1 MWNQLKTILLLGVI
15 AAIAVGLGALFGGR
29 SGLYVA
35 LGFAL
40 LFNLAMYFWS
50 DKLVLWSYKAKE
62 ADKDAHREL
71 RDMVARVARQ
81 AGIPAPRVY
90 LIQDASPN
98 AFATGRNPK
107 HAAVAY
113 TEGIVRLLSA
123 EELEGV
129 TAHELAHVRNRDIL
143 IMTIAAVFA
152 SMISWVGHIFAFG
165 GDDDGPNLLGIV
177 IGLVVAPFVAML
189 LQLAISRTREFHA
202 DETGA
207 RITRKPR
214 SLASALER
222 LERGIANQ
230 PMPAAGDATAS
241 LFIAN
246 PFGPTRS
253 KKKGFRV
260 STLFMTHPPMDERI
274 ERLKKLRL

>member
-40 LFNLAMYFWS
+40 IFNVAMYFWS
-50 DKLVLWSYKAKE
+50 DKIVLWSYKAKE
-62 ADKDAHREL
+62 ADPSTHKDLIEMVHR
-71 RDMVARVARQ
+71 VSRQ
-81 AGIPAPRVY
+81 AGIPAPKVY
-90 LIQDASPN
+90 IIQDASPN

-113 TEGIVRLLSA
+113 TEGIIRLLSA

-177 IGLVVAPFVAML
+177 IGLIVAPFVAML

-214 SLASALER
+214 SLAAALER
-222 LERGIANQ
+222 LETGIANQ

-246 PFGPTRS
+246 PFGPTRN

>member
-1 MWNQLKTILLLGVI
+1 MLNQLKTILLLGII
-15 AAIAVGLGALFGGR
+15 AAIAVALGAMFGGQT
-29 SGLYVA
+29 GLYIA
-35 LGFAL
+35 LFFAL
-40 LFNLAMYFWS
+40 LFNVGAYFFS
-50 DKLVLWSYKAKE
+50 AKIVLWSYKAKE
-62 ADKDAHREL
+62 ADKDTHKTLIE
-71 RDMVARVARQ
+71 MVHRVARQ
-81 AGIPAPRVY
+81 ANIPAPKVY
-90 LIQDASPN
+90 VIPDASPN

-113 TEGIVRLLSA
+113 TEGILRLLSQD
-123 EELEGV
+123 ELEGV

-152 SMISWVGHIFAFG
+152 STISWVGHIFAFG
-165 GDDDGPNLLGIV
+165 GDDDGPNILSIV
-177 IGLVVAPFVAML
+177 IGLIVAPLAAMM

-214 SLASALER
+214 ALADALTR
-222 LERGIANQ
+222 LETGIAHA
-230 PMPAAGDATAS
+230 PMTSAGDATAS

-246 PFGPTRS
+246 PFGPTRN
-253 KKKGFRV
+253 KKKGFRF

-274 ERLKKLRL
+274 ERLKKLRV